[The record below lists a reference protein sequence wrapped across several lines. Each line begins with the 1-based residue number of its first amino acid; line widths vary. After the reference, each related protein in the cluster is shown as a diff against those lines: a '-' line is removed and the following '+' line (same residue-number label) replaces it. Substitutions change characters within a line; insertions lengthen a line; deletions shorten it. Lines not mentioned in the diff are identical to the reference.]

1 MLTKENLWQ
10 RIKENEGEVFYTV
23 RDKKPFA
30 YTVHDSYIIVKTSR
44 GKNMCITLKDFK
56 TAFDL
61 HPRKPGDIHEFFTA
75 SYIVALFKDERMTY

>member
-10 RIKENEGEVFYTV
+10 RIKENEGNVFYTV
-23 RDKKPFA
+23 KQKKAFT
-30 YTVHDSYIIVKTSR
+30 YTMHDSYIIINGR
-44 GKNMCITLKDFK
+44 KNRRITLKDFE

-61 HPRKPGDIHEFFTA
+61 HPHKPSDIGDIFFTS